1 MNTPTGQTADSVQ
14 PNAATEAGGEAPY
27 PGSRHMPRWEVG
39 PLGTA
44 PRFGW
49 RQLPLLI
56 GPGLVMGASAI
67 GGGEW
72 LTGPMATARYG
83 GAILWLA
90 TLSIV
95 GQTLYNIEISR
106 YTLYTGEPIFT
117 GKFRTKP
124 GPLFWL
130 PVYLLLDFGTF
141 FPYLAAGAAVPLL
154 TMWLGHLPEDV
165 DLEQHK
171 VLCKVLPCVIFLGAM
186 FPLLVGG
193 KVYNSIKVVMTA
205 KLVIVLGFLTF
216 LAIFYSSFDTWRE
229 IISGF
234 FKFGTVPV
242 KNTADPSAT
251 QNIFTSLL
259 SGGGWPDIDFSM
271 IGILAAMAAIAGNG
285 GLTNT
290 PISNYT
296 RDQGWGMGQEVGAIP
311 SVIGGHTVHLSHVGK
326 VFRITPETLARWKGW
341 VRHIS
346 RDQLLVWMPA
356 CFIGLALPSML
367 SVAFLP
373 RGTVIAN
380 KDLASVMTAGGVQE
394 AVGEPYGRMFWYLT
408 LVCGFLVLGTSMV
421 STVDGVLRRW
431 VDVFWTA
438 IPPLRRMDPGAIRW
452 VYFGVLCVY
461 AAFGLALLLLTNPTL
476 LLKISTNIY
485 NWALGFSC
493 WHTIAVG
500 TILLPKELRPSLARR
515 TGLAAAGAFFVFI
528 AALSTS
534 ALFKDPEVA
543 ALLERMGSIF

>member
-1 MNTPTGQTADSVQ
+1 
-14 PNAATEAGGEAPY
+14 
-27 PGSRHMPRWEVG
+27 MPRWEIG
-39 PLGTA
+39 PLAAA

-49 RQLPLLI
+49 RQLPLLL

-72 LTGPMATARYG
+72 LTGPMNTARYG
-83 GAILWLA
+83 GAVLWLA
-90 TLSIV
+90 TLSIL

-130 PVYLLLDFGTF
+130 PIYLLLDFGSF

-154 TMWLGHLPEDV
+154 TMWLGDLPGKA
-165 DLEQHK
+165 DLAEHK
-171 VLCKVLPCVIFLGAM
+171 WLPCAIFLGAM
-186 FPLLVGG
+186 FPLLIGG
-193 KVYNSIKVVMTA
+193 KVYNSIKAVMAT
-205 KLVIVLGFLTF
+205 KLIVVLGFLMF
-216 LAIFYSSFDTWRE
+216 LALFYSSASTWIE

-234 FKFGTVPV
+234 FKFGTVPI
-242 KNTADPSAT
+242 KDADPSAT
-251 QNIFTSLL
+251 RNVFASLL
-259 SGGGWPDIDFSM
+259 AGEGWPDIDFST

-296 RDQGWGMGQEVGAIP
+296 RDQGWGMGKEVGAIP
-311 SVIGGHTVHLSHVGK
+311 SIIGGHTLHLSHVGK
-326 VFRITPETLARWKGW
+326 VFRVTADSLVRWKGW
-341 VRHIS
+341 VRHIT
-346 RDQLLVWMPA
+346 RDQLMVWMPA

-367 SVAFLP
+367 SVQFLP
-373 RGTVIAN
+373 PGTVIDN
-380 KDLASVMTAGGVQE
+380 KDLASVMTAGGVQQ
-394 AVGEPYGRMFWYLT
+394 AVGEPYGRVFWYMT

-421 STVDGVLRRW
+421 STADGVLRRW

-438 IPPLRRMDPGAIRW
+438 LPPLRKMDPRAIGR
-452 VYFGVLCVY
+452 VYFCVICIYAVIGVV
-461 AAFGLALLLLTNPTL
+461 LLLLTNPTL

-493 WHTIAVG
+493 WHTIAVS
-500 TILLPKELRPSLARR
+500 TTLLPAKLRPSLVRR
-515 TGLAAAGAFFVFI
+515 AGLAAAGAYFLCI
-528 AALSTS
+528 ATLST
-534 ALFKDPEVA
+534 A
-543 ALLERMGSIF
+543 ALLKDDDVAQLISRLRSMF

>member
-1 MNTPTGQTADSVQ
+1 
-14 PNAATEAGGEAPY
+14 
-27 PGSRHMPRWEVG
+27 MPRWDVG
-39 PLGTA
+39 NLNA
-44 PRFGW
+44 PPQFQWSW
-49 RQLPLLI
+49 RQIGMFL

-72 LTGPMATARYG
+72 LTGPLNTARYG

-124 GPLFWL
+124 GPRLWL

-141 FPYLAAGAAVPLL
+141 FPYLAASAAIPLVTMYLGDVPRP
-154 TMWLGHLPEDV
+154 GEHV
-165 DLEQHK
+165 
-171 VLCKVLPCVIFLGAM
+171 VLSRVVACLIFLGAM
-186 FPLLVGG
+186 TPLLIGG
-193 KVYNSIKVVMTA
+193 KIYNSIKVVMAT
-205 KLVIVLGFLTF
+205 KLIVVLGFLLF
-216 LAIFYSSFDTWRE
+216 LAAFYSTADTWWE

-242 KNTADPSAT
+242 VNETDKGATA
-251 QNIFTSLL
+251 NIFVSLWNGQGFPLIDL
-259 SGGGWPDIDFSM
+259 ST

-290 PISNYT
+290 PISNFT
-296 RDQGWGMGQEVGAIP
+296 RDQGWGMGHEVGAIP
-311 SVIGGHTVHLSHVGK
+311 SIIGGHTIHLSHVGK
-326 VFRITPETLARWKGW
+326 IFRISPETLTRWTGW

-346 RDQLLVWMPA
+346 RDQLCVWMPA

-367 SVAFLP
+367 SVQFLP
-373 RGTVIAN
+373 RGLVIPKAEEY
-380 KDLASVMTAGGVQE
+380 KAAVMTAGGVAE
-394 AVGEPYGRMFWYLT
+394 GVGQPLGQLFWYMT

-421 STVDGVLRRW
+421 STADGVLRRW

-438 IPPLRRMDPGAIRW
+438 SPKLRELDPRSIGK
-452 VYFGVLCVY
+452 VYFRVLCVY
-461 AAFGLALLLLTNPTL
+461 GTCGLLLLCFTTPGA

-485 NWALGFSC
+485 NYALGFSC
-493 WHTIAVG
+493 FHVIA
-500 TILLPKELRPSLARR
+500 INSFLLPRELRPSVLRR
-515 TGLAAAGAFFVFI
+515 CLIGSAGVFFLVI
-528 AALSTS
+528 AGLSTY
-534 ALFKDPEVA
+534 AML
-543 ALLERMGSIF
+543 RG